1 MHLVKSS
8 TIVRKKHAL
17 ECVGI
22 LCEPQISHCNKS
34 NGALVDIE
42 LRENES
48 LVCLAMGKTL
58 QLLYKKIVLEGNNE
72 QANLR

>member
-1 MHLVKSS
+1 M
-8 TIVRKKHAL
+8 VRKKHAL
-17 ECVGI
+17 ECVRI

-42 LRENES
+42 LRENRS

-58 QLLYKKIVLEGNNE
+58 QLL
-72 QANLR
+72 